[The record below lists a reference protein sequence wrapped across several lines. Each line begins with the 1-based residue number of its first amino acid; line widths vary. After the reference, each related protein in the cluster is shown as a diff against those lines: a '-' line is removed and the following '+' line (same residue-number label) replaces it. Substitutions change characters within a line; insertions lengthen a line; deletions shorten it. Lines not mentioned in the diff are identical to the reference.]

1 VKARREAR
9 FAGVRVACAPLVVL
23 AVATCVPKLTNDDA
37 LVTATRVLAV
47 KAEPAEAAPG
57 ATVTFTALV
66 ASPQGTVGDAP
77 VGWAFCS
84 APKPITED
92 NVVSNACLDA
102 ASLSGAG
109 TGPSVT
115 TQTPSAGCSLFG
127 PDTSS
132 TAFRPRDPDATG
144 GFYQPLLALLP
155 GPAPAV
161 ELARIHCDL
170 PDADAAAA
178 SAFAA
183 SYQLNQNPTL
193 LPLTATQ
200 GGASV
205 DLTSPVAAGTRLV
218 LEAAWPASSAET
230 FAYFDPGTENVEGQR
245 ESMQV
250 AWYTSAGSLDTES
263 TGRASGD
270 MATTSDDGWVTP
282 SATGTVHLW
291 VVLRD
296 SRGGVDF
303 ASVDVVVE

>member
-1 VKARREAR
+1 
-9 FAGVRVACAPLVVL
+9 
-23 AVATCVPKLTNDDA
+23 
-37 LVTATRVLAV
+37 
-47 KAEPAEAAPG
+47 
-57 ATVTFTALV
+57 
-66 ASPQGTVGDAP
+66 
-77 VGWAFCS
+77 
-84 APKPITED
+84 
-92 NVVSNACLDA
+92 
-102 ASLSGAG
+102 
-109 TGPSVT
+109 GPSVT
-115 TQTPSAGCSLFG
+115 AQTPSDGCSLFG

-155 GPAPAV
+155 GDDPAV

-170 PDADAAAA
+170 PDADATAA

-183 SYQLNQNPTL
+183 AYQVNQNPTL

-200 GGASV
+200 DGAPA
-205 DLTSPVAAGTRLV
+205 DLASPVAAGTRLV

-230 FAYFDPGTENVEGQR
+230 FAYFDPGTQSVYGQR

-250 AWYTSAGSLDTES
+250 AWYTSAGALDTES

-270 MATTSDDGWVTP
+270 MTTTSDDGWLTP
-282 SATGTVHLW
+282 SAAGTVHLW

-303 ASVDVVVE
+303 ASVDVVVQ